1 MGACHLCHRCSWSSL
16 RQCHWE
22 GARGCQCRSRDAQE
36 SGKYDKAKLI
46 SSDILI
52 GSQTKSKSSSS
63 AFWQKVTNPFTGA
76 FIVSV
81 MRNPLLLPIPFS
93 PSYGLFT
100 HLSKPLFPADG
111 LCSRLS
117 LSLSVALSA
126 ALIDPF
132 WRAEEDIGLTCAEG
146 NGWIISCHFSL
157 RKMNC
162 LDPVGRRQLS
172 QISALSQVSWSHLTG
187 NGSVSG
193 AL

>member
-117 LSLSVALSA
+117 LSLSLRSP
-126 ALIDPF
+126 LCCSDRSF
-132 WRAEEDIGLTCAEG
+132 LESWGGHRAHMCWGEWL
-146 NGWIISCHFSL
+146 N
-157 RKMNC
+157 N
-162 LDPVGRRQLS
+162 QLS
-172 QISALSQVSWSHLTG
+172 FLAAQNELPWSRG
-187 NGSVSG
+187 
-193 AL
+193 